1 MMNGVVKSNA
11 VFEARDVRKSVPIR
25 KGLFSRRV
33 GEWRILNGISFALE
47 KGDIMGCVGESGS
60 GKSVLLDCMLK
71 MIEPTS
77 GEILFKG
84 RDLQAMTPQDLRA
97 FRREVQLIF
106 QDPVGSL
113 HPRMT
118 IETILTEPL
127 AIHNVGTPAEQKERV
142 RELLRLVGLDADMAR
157 RYPHQFSGGQR
168 QRIGIARA
176 VALNP
181 AVILADE
188 PVSALDVSLAAQ
200 VLNLFL
206 DLQEQFD
213 LTYLIVAHDMAVL
226 RQICTKVSVIYAG
239 RFVET
244 GLSQE
249 IYSSPQHPYTRA
261 LLASS
266 PSITRSLSSKRF
278 NVPRG
283 ESPDPAR
290 LPSGC
295 PFHTRCDYA
304 VDVCAVEPPPLN
316 KPSTTHSVLCHV
328 FPK

>member
-1 MMNGVVKSNA
+1 MNNGAIFEVQHVHKSI
-11 VFEARDVRKSVPIR
+11 PIR
-25 KGLFSRRV
+25 KGLFSRKV
-33 GEWRILNGISFALE
+33 GEWNILNGVTFSLQR
-47 KGDIMGCVGESGS
+47 GDIMGCVGESGS
-60 GKSVLLDCMLK
+60 GKSVLLDCLLRMS
-71 MIEPTS
+71 TVSS
-77 GEILFKG
+77 GEIDYDG
-84 RDLQAMTPQDLRA
+84 CNLQSMSHEQLRR
-97 FRREVQLIF
+97 FRRETQLVF

-127 AIHNVGTPAEQKERV
+127 AIHGIGTPEER
-142 RELLRLVGLDADMAR
+142 RQRAGELLQLVGLDASMAR

-176 VALNP
+176 LALNP
-181 AVILADE
+181 RVILADE

-213 LTYLIVAHDMAVL
+213 LTYFIVAHDMAVL
-226 RQICTKVSVIYAG
+226 RQLCNKVAIIYAG

-249 IYSSPQHPYTRA
+249 VYSSPQHPYTRA

-266 PSITRSLSSKRF
+266 PSIKRSLSDERF
-278 NVPRG
+278 EVPRG

-290 LPSGC
+290 LPAGC
-295 PFHTRCDYA
+295 PFHPRCGFA
-304 VDVCAVEPPPLN
+304 LDVCSVEPPPLRELS
-316 KPSTTHSVLCHV
+316 PTQSVLCHV
-328 FPK
+328 FPRE